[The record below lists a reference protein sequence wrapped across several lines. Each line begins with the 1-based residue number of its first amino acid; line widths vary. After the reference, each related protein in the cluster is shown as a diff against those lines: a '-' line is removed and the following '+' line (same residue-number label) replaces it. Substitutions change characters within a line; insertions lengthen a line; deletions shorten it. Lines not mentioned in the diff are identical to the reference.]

1 MLDQTFSAKNFRIIF
16 DIANRNGL
24 FVEDK
29 LGLTS
34 IRAFTNDIKIY
45 GDLAKHNKKIGRK
58 DLHIFFNEV
67 KEQIRNSR
75 DLEIEAVLSTIS
87 LKIAETKFKIALKV
101 INIPGGK
108 NLYTINSTPELFFA
122 IKQLQFN
129 LSRLYGV
136 KQSNRNSIVEQL
148 KGLLENKF
156 PKVVVRTD
164 ITSFYESINHK
175 ILRKKIN
182 QDNLLTPKSR
192 KLINQILR
200 SYTDLSGSDVGVPR
214 GIGVSAYLAEL
225 YMRKI
230 DQIIRQQPNVIYYAR
245 YVDDIIV
252 ILIPNPNKPTVDYLG
267 QITSAI
273 ENNSDLLT
281 NKAKTL
287 TREILD
293 NNEYKFDFLGYNFIV
308 KEGKVKTKLTSNK
321 YDKIK
326 KRIESSFEDYANLSV
341 INEKLARKLLVWRIR
356 FLTGNTRLANNKS
369 KILIGIY
376 YSNIFL
382 TEKKQ
387 IGLLDDLLKKQIH
400 TKLASASL
408 KKRLRKYTFQDGF
421 ENKRFSAFN
430 GVQFRE
436 IMKIWKR

>member
-1 MLDQTFSAKNFRIIF
+1 MLDQSFSGKNFRIIF

-45 GDLAKHNKKIGRK
+45 GNLAKHNKKIGRK

-67 KEQIRNSR
+67 KEQIRKNR
-75 DLEIEAVLSTIS
+75 DLEVEAVLNAIS
-87 LKIAETKFKIALKV
+87 SNIAETKFKIALKQ
-101 INIPGGK
+101 IKIPGGK
-108 NLYTINSTPELFFA
+108 NLYTIDSTPEFFFA

-136 KQSNRNSIVEQL
+136 KQSDRNMIVDQL
-148 KGLLENKF
+148 KGLLENNF
-156 PKVVVRTD
+156 PKIIVRTD
-164 ITSFYESINHK
+164 IKNFYESIDHTT
-175 ILRKKIN
+175 LRKKIN

-192 KLINQILR
+192 KLINQVLR
-200 SYTDLSGSDVGVPR
+200 SYRDLSGSHVGVPR
-214 GIGVSAYLAEL
+214 GIGISAYLAEI

-230 DQIIRQQPNVIYYAR
+230 DQIIRQQPDVIYYAR
-245 YVDDIIV
+245 YVDDIII
-252 ILIPNPNKPTVDYLG
+252 ILLPNPNKPKVDYLG

-281 NKAKTL
+281 NTAKTL

-293 NNEYKFDFLGYNFIV
+293 DKNYRFDFLGYNFII
-308 KEGKVKTKLTSNK
+308 KEGVVKTKLTLSK
-321 YDKIK
+321 YDKLK
-326 KRIESSFEDYANLSV
+326 TRIETSFENYANLSV
-341 INEKLARKLLVWRIR
+341 VNEKLARKILVWRIR

-376 YSNIFL
+376 YSNNFL
-382 TEKKQ
+382 TEKNQ
-387 IGLLDDLLKKQIH
+387 IGRLDGLLKREIH
-400 TKLASASL
+400 TKLSSASL
-408 KKRLRKYTFQDGF
+408 KKRLCKYTFQDGF
-421 ENKRFSAFN
+421 ENRRFSAFT

-436 IMKIWKR
+436 IMKIWK